1 MEVKDIEMS
10 KIVISQQN
18 ARKDLT
24 AGSEDAN
31 LDDLANSIKE
41 KGLLS
46 PITVI
51 QKGDLYEL
59 IVGQR
64 RYLACK
70 KLEFKKIPAII
81 RDKSDDTDYLALSLI
96 ENIHRSDMS
105 PVDKARA
112 YSSLFDKYKDYSQ
125 VSKETGVSVVTIRK
139 YVKLLDLAPQLQDRL
154 NTSEGVVG
162 IDAMSR
168 LSSTF
173 SSTEDQVKVFDSV
186 KGFTGK
192 MQSEIIKRSEG
203 DASKVPEL
211 VERAMQG
218 EFNVT
223 MCHYGFCDLM
233 SGKLKERISELI
245 DQGKSLDELLSPS

>member
-10 KIVISQQN
+10 KIVVSKQN
-18 ARKDLT
+18 ARKDLS
-24 AGSEDAN
+24 AGSEEAN

-46 PITVI
+46 PITVV
-51 QKGDLYEL
+51 QKGDKYEL

-70 KLEFKKIPAII
+70 KLGYQKIAAII
-81 RDKSDDTDYLALSLI
+81 RDESDDTDYLTISLI

-105 PVDKARA
+105 PIDKARA
-112 YSSLFDKYKDYSQ
+112 YNSLFEKYHDYDR
-125 VSKETGVSVVTIRK
+125 VSKETGISVVTIRK

-154 NTSEGVVG
+154 STSEGVVG

-173 SSTEDQVKVFDSV
+173 TSPDEQLRVFDDI

-192 MQSEIIKRSEG
+192 MQTEIIKRSEG
-203 DASKVPEL
+203 DISKVPDL

-218 EFNVT
+218 EFNVS

-233 SGKLKERISELI
+233 SDRLKEKISELI
-245 DQGKSLDELLSPS
+245 KQERSLDELLN

>member
-1 MEVKDIEMS
+1 MS
-10 KIVISQQN
+10 KIVISKQN
-18 ARKDLT
+18 ARKDLL
-24 AGSEDAN
+24 AGNEEAN

-46 PITVI
+46 PITVV
-51 QKGDLYEL
+51 QKGDEYEL

-64 RYLACK
+64 RYLTCK
-70 KLEFKKIPAII
+70 KLGYQKIAAII
-81 RDKSDDTDYLALSLI
+81 RGESDDTDYLTISLI

-105 PVDKARA
+105 PIDKARG
-112 YSSLFDKYKDYSQ
+112 YSSLFEKYHDYDR
-125 VSKETGVSVVTIRK
+125 VSKETGISVVTIRK
-139 YVKLLDLAPQLQDRL
+139 YVKLLDLGLQLQDRL
-154 NTSEGVVG
+154 STSEGVVG

-173 SSTEDQVKVFDSV
+173 TSSDEQLQVFDEI

-192 MQSEIIKRSEG
+192 IQNEIMKRSGG
-203 DASKVPEL
+203 DISKVPNL

-218 EFNVT
+218 EFNVS

-233 SGKLKERISELI
+233 SDGLKEKISELI
-245 DQGKSLDELLSPS
+245 KQERSLDELLN

>member
-10 KIVISQQN
+10 KIVVSKQN
-18 ARKDLT
+18 ARKDLS
-24 AGSEDAN
+24 AGNEEAN

-46 PITVI
+46 PITVV

-70 KLEFKKIPAII
+70 KLGYQKIAAII
-81 RDKSDDTDYLALSLI
+81 RDETDDTDYLAISLI

-105 PVDKARA
+105 PIDKARA
-112 YSSLFDKYKDYSQ
+112 YRSLFDKYNDYDR
-125 VSKETGVSVVTIRK
+125 VSKETGVSTATIRK

-154 NTSEGVVG
+154 STSEGVVG

-173 SSTEDQVKVFDSV
+173 SSPEDQLKVFDTV

-192 MQSEIIKRSEG
+192 MQTEIIKRSDG
-203 DASKVPEL
+203 DISKVPEL

-218 EFNVT
+218 EFNVS
-223 MCHYGFCDLM
+223 MCHYGFCDHM
-233 SGKLKERISELI
+233 SDKLKEKIGGLI
-245 DQGKSLDELLSPS
+245 EQGKSLDELLA

>member
-10 KIVISQQN
+10 RIVISQQN

-24 AGSEDAN
+24 AGNEDAN

-51 QKGDLYEL
+51 QKGESYEL

-70 KLEFKKIPAII
+70 KLGFQKIPAII
-81 RDKSDDTDYLALSLI
+81 RDESDDTDHLALSLI

-105 PVDKARA
+105 PIDKARA
-112 YSSLFDKYKDYSQ
+112 YISLFDKYKDYDQ
-125 VSKETGVSVVTIRK
+125 VSKGTGVSVVTIRK
-139 YVKLLDLAPQLQDRL
+139 YVRLLDLAPQLQDRL

-173 SSTEDQVKVFDSV
+173 PSPEDQVKVFDSV

-203 DASKVPEL
+203 DTSKVPEL

-233 SGKLKERISELI
+233 SSKLREKISELI
-245 DQGKSLDELLSPS
+245 DHGRSLDELLSPS

>member
-31 LDDLANSIKE
+31 LDDLANSVKE

-70 KLEFKKIPAII
+70 KLGFQKIPAII
-81 RDKSDDTDYLALSLI
+81 RDKSGDTDYLALSLI

-112 YSSLFDKYKDYSQ
+112 YSSLFDKYKDYNQ

-173 SSTEDQVKVFDSV
+173 SSTVDQVKVFDSV